1 MDQQELEDRFIA
13 KPFGGHVLELY
24 ERLRDEAL
32 MFAHTVNNS
41 MPDSREK
48 SLALTAIE
56 EAAMWANKGLAKRV
70 K

>member
-1 MDQQELEDRFIA
+1 VNEDELEGRFTS

-24 ERLRDEAL
+24 ERLRDEAA

-56 EAAMWANKGLAKRV
+56 EAAMWANKGLARRV
-70 K
+70 Q